1 LRAPPETWP
10 QAEKEERT
18 EGLEVLEEER
28 RATTALVA
36 VSPPQ
41 DAATVIDPGRYSS
54 FERLIRVTAWCR
66 RFRHN
71 TTLPAGSRRAGTALM
86 ADELKAAE
94 RIWIR
99 QEQIHA
105 FGSKDPTDK
114 SVMKTLCG
122 LNPFIDEFGVMRV
135 GGRLGRAQLEEEAKF
150 PALLPCKGMIVDL
163 LIERE
168 HSRQLHAGVAQTLAA
183 LRERFWILRGRSA
196 VKRVLR
202 KCRLCRRV
210 AARPF
215 EQRMGELPA
224 TRVNPAGPFSNV
236 GIDFAG
242 PLMIRDEGSKH
253 GSKKAYICL
262 FTCMVVRAIHLELVP
277 DQTIESFLRALR
289 RFVARRGRPDTIQSD
304 NFRTFH
310 QANVFLKH
318 LFSGQN
324 WETVQRHLAS
334 ERVEWI
340 FITERAPW
348 CGGYWERLVRSVKT
362 ALKATLGQCLAAP
375 DELRTVLCE
384 VEARVNDRPLT
395 FVGSDVDEKM
405 ALTPAHFL
413 IGRSL
418 ASFPDRSNSAD
429 RGTLRSSSRHLL
441 RRWSYQQK
449 LVDAFWKRW
458 KREYVVTLSS
468 RGKWKRLHE
477 QPRVGDVVLVADYN
491 TPRRRWP
498 LGRIVELLTG
508 GDGLARSAKVK
519 TAAGILRRS
528 IRTLILLE
536 PAEAH

>member
-1 LRAPPETWP
+1 MCIRDRINGDANRWKPFVANRVREIQALTPSLWWRYIPTEDNPADLASRGCTVKNLSSSLKWWQGPTWLR
-10 QAEKEERT
+10 
-18 EGLEVLEEER
+18 VLEKER
-28 RATTALVA
+28 RATAVLVT

-41 DAATVIDPGRYSS
+41 DAANVINPGRYSS
-54 FERLIRVTAWCR
+54 FERLIRVIAWCR

-71 TTLPAGSRRAGTALM
+71 TTMPARSRRTGIGLTS
-86 ADELKAAE
+86 DELKEAE

-105 FGSKDPTDK
+105 FGSKESLDK
-114 SVMKTLCG
+114 AMTKMLCG
-122 LNPFIDEFGVMRV
+122 LNPFLDEFGVLRV
-135 GGRLGRAQLEEEAKF
+135 GGRLGRAQLEEETKF
-150 PALLPCKGMIVDL
+150 PALLPRKGMIVDL
-163 LIERE
+163 LIRRE
-168 HSRQLHAGVAQTLAA
+168 HNPQLHAGVAQTLAA

-202 KCRLCRRV
+202 TCGMICRRA

-215 EQRMGELPA
+215 QQRMGDLPA
-224 TRVNPAGPFSNV
+224 IRVNPARPFSNV
-236 GIDFAG
+236 GIDFVG
-242 PLMIRDEGSKH
+242 PLLVRSEGSKH

-429 RGTLRSSSRHLL
+429 RGTLRSSLRHLL

-449 LVDAFWKRW
+449 LVGAFWKRW

-468 RGKWKRLHE
+468 RGK
-477 QPRVGDVVLVADYN
+477 
-491 TPRRRWP
+491 
-498 LGRIVELLTG
+498 
-508 GDGLARSAKVK
+508 
-519 TAAGILRRS
+519 
-528 IRTLILLE
+528 
-536 PAEAH
+536 